1 MLLFVSIILLVV
13 TNSIRSHQPVKTDY
27 NNITSWC
34 RLGDR
39 NIMFTEDSNS
49 TINTTSEES
58 SEYVAMFLWID
69 IFLACLFMID
79 ITVRLVASPSKS
91 KFLRNRYNIVDL
103 ICVLPWGVIIL
114 ASFVANFLG
123 KVGDLEEFEDVFV
136 YMRWLSVLRLI
147 RLITIARHY
156 IAFRI
161 FLITMW
167 ESRKAILLL
176 FALYIVGS
184 TMFAVLMHLV
194 EMDHFPTIGS
204 GIWWA
209 IITMSTVGYGDVY
222 PKSELGKSV
231 GALCA
236 FIGLIATALPVA
248 VIANNY
254 NAIYQTAQVKNK
266 IKAKY
271 K

>member
-1 MLLFVSIILLVV
+1 M
-13 TNSIRSHQPVKTDY
+13 
-27 NNITSWC
+27 
-34 RLGDR
+34 
-39 NIMFTEDSNS
+39 EDSDS
-49 TINTTSEES
+49 TINTTSKES
-58 SEYVAMFLWID
+58 SEYMKMFLWID
-69 IFLACLFMID
+69 IFLAGLFMID
-79 ITVRLVASPSKS
+79 IIVRLVASPSKS

-103 ICVLPWGVIIL
+103 ICVLPWGVIVL
-114 ASFVANFLG
+114 TSFAANSLGTIGDLG
-123 KVGDLEEFEDVFV
+123 KMEAAFV
-136 YMRWLSVLRLI
+136 YMRWLSLLRLI

-176 FALYIVGS
+176 FALYIEGA
-184 TMFAVLMHLV
+184 TLFAVLIHLV

-236 FIGLIATALPVA
+236 FLGLIATALPVA

-254 NAIYQTAQVKNK
+254 NAIYQTAQVKQK
-266 IKAKY
+266 MCASVTKGTFRRDFDL
-271 K
+271 

>member
-1 MLLFVSIILLVV
+1 M
-13 TNSIRSHQPVKTDY
+13 
-27 NNITSWC
+27 
-34 RLGDR
+34 
-39 NIMFTEDSNS
+39 EDSNS
-49 TINTTSEES
+49 TTNTTSKES
-58 SEYVAMFLWID
+58 SEYMMVFLWID

-79 ITVRLVASPSKS
+79 IILRLVASPSKS

-103 ICVLPWGVIIL
+103 ICVLPWGVIVL
-114 ASFVANFLG
+114 TSFVANSLGTIGDLG
-123 KVGDLEEFEDVFV
+123 KMEDAFL
-136 YMRWLSVLRLI
+136 YMRWLSLLRLI

-176 FALYIVGS
+176 FALYIVGA
-184 TMFAVLMHLV
+184 TMFAVLIHLV
-194 EMDHFPTIGS
+194 EIDHFPTIGS

-231 GALCA
+231 GVLCA
-236 FIGLIATALPVA
+236 FLGLIATALPVA

-254 NAIYQTAQVKNK
+254 NAIYQTAQVKQK
-266 IKAKY
+266 MCVSDTKGTFRRDFD
-271 K
+271 